1 MFKPYEIGQYF
12 DEMLQG
18 NEPKEHYQSFYSKLL
33 KFSEEELRE
42 KHETAQSSFLRQGIT
57 FTVYG

>member
-33 KFSEEELRE
+33 K
-42 KHETAQSSFLRQGIT
+42 
-57 FTVYG
+57 